1 MKYIILEKSEGI
13 ATITLNRPEKLNA
26 FNWEMEAE
34 FFNALEEVGQDKDVR
49 VLVITGAG
57 PAFST
62 GADVEETLQKTV
74 EEGGL
79 TGEERYDLPFRNMV
93 PVIASINGFAVG
105 AGLTITLQCDIRIA
119 AEEARFLLPFVTFGL
134 VPEAGSTYFLSRLVG
149 IAKACEL
156 VFSGKTITAKEAKE
170 IGLVNEVVP
179 GAELKEATYKLAKR
193 IAQAPPLAM
202 RMAKKG
208 LYQGL
213 EASIKDQIEFEKS
226 ALMTLMRTEDFQEAI
241 KAFQEKRKPV
251 FKGK

>member
-26 FNWEMEAE
+26 FDWEMEAE
-34 FFNALEEVGQDKDVR
+34 FFKALGEVGQDKDVR
-49 VLVITGAG
+49 VLVITGVA

-62 GADVEETLQKTV
+62 GADVEEMLQRTAAK
-74 EEGGL
+74 GGL
-79 TGEERYDLPFRNMV
+79 TGEERYDLPFRDMV
-93 PVIASINGFAVG
+93 PVIASINGLAIG

-119 AEEARFLLPFVTFGL
+119 AEEARFSLPFVTFGI

-156 VFSGKTITAKEAKE
+156 VFTGKTITAKEAKE

-193 IAQAPPLAM
+193 IAQAPPLAI

-226 ALMTLMRTEDFQEAI
+226 TLMTLMRTEDFQEAI
-241 KAFQEKRKPV
+241 RAFQEKRRPV

>member
-1 MKYIILEKSEGI
+1 MKYVILEKSEGI
-13 ATITLNRPEKLNA
+13 ATLTFNRPDKFNA
-26 FNWEMEAE
+26 FNWEME
-34 FFNALEEVGQDKDVR
+34 NEVFEAFSQVDQDKDVR

-62 GADVEETLQKTV
+62 GADVEEMLQKTIDQ
-74 EEGGL
+74 GGL
-79 TGEERYDLPFRNMV
+79 TGEEHYDMPFRNMV
-93 PVIASINGFAVG
+93 PVIASINGLAIG
-105 AGLTITLQCDIRIA
+105 AGLTIVLQCDIRIA
-119 AEEARFLLPFVTFGL
+119 AEEARFSLPFVPMG
-134 VPEAGSTYFLSRLVG
+134 VIPEAGSTYFLPRLVG

-156 VFSGKTITAKEAKE
+156 AFTGRTITAAQAKE
-170 IGLVNEVVP
+170 IGLVNDVVP
-179 GAELKEATYKLAKR
+179 AAELKEATYKLAKR

-226 ALMTLMRTEDFQEAI
+226 AIMSLMQTEDFQEAI
-241 KAFQEKRKPV
+241 KAYTEKRKPV

>member
-1 MKYIILEKSEGI
+1 MKYVVLDKSEGI
-13 ATITLNRPEKLNA
+13 ATVTFNRPDKLNA
-26 FNWEMEAE
+26 FNWEMEG
-34 FFNALEEVGQDKDVR
+34 EVFDAFRQVEQDKDVR

-57 PAFST
+57 PAFCT
-62 GADVEETLQKTV
+62 GADVEEMLQETIEK
-74 EEGGL
+74 GGL
-79 TGEERYDLPFRNMV
+79 TGREQYDLPFRNMV
-93 PVIASINGFAVG
+93 PVIASINGFAMG

-119 AEEARFLLPFVTFGL
+119 AEEARLSLPFVPFGII
-134 VPEAGSTYFLSRLVG
+134 PEAGSTYFLSRLVG

-156 VFSGKTITAKEAKE
+156 TFTGKTITAKEAKE

-179 GAELKEATYKLAKR
+179 LAELKEATYKLAKR
-193 IAQAPPLAM
+193 IAQGPPLAM
-202 RMAKKG
+202 QMAKKG

-213 EASIKDQIEFEKS
+213 EASIRDQIEYEKS

>member
-1 MKYIILEKSEGI
+1 MKYVILEKSEGI
-13 ATITLNRPEKLNA
+13 ATLTFNRPEKFNA
-26 FNWEMEAE
+26 FNWEMEGE
-34 FFNALEEVGQDKDVR
+34 FFNALEQVKQDKDVR
-49 VLVITGAG
+49 VLVITGSG

-62 GADVEETLQKTV
+62 GADVEEMFQEIADK
-74 EEGGL
+74 EGL
-79 TGEERYDLPFRNMV
+79 TGKEQYDLPFRDMV
-93 PVIASINGFAVG
+93 LVIASINGLAIG

-119 AEEARFLLPFVTFGL
+119 AEEASFSLPFVRFGI

-156 VFSGKTITAKEAKE
+156 IFTGKTIAAREAKE
-170 IGLVNEVVP
+170 IGLVNDVVP
-179 GAELKEATYKLAKR
+179 GAELKDATYKLAKA

-213 EASIKDQIEFEKS
+213 EASIKEQIEYEKS
-226 ALMTLMRTEDFQEAI
+226 ALMTLTRSEDFQEAI
-241 KAFQEKRKPV
+241 RAFQKKRKPV